1 MGNKMLGLFKKRL
14 TKKNLYITMA
24 TTWASTKSKEH
35 MGVWF
40 HVITSAVRCVCVCVS
55 ENGEIE

>member
-1 MGNKMLGLFKKRL
+1 
-14 TKKNLYITMA
+14 MA